1 MALTGKFYWAFIE
14 KFTPTSLKIR
24 PKKTKRKKYPK
35 SFYEASTF
43 LISKPNKEPARK
55 ENYRLIFLINIDISS
70 QKVLE
75 KKYIKKIIYHDHVRF
90 SPGIQECFN
99 IHINQCDIPH

>member
-43 LISKPNKEPARK
+43 LISKPNKEPTRK

-75 KKYIKKIIYHDHVRF
+75 KKYIKKMEVIK
-90 SPGIQECFN
+90 PT
-99 IHINQCDIPH
+99 